1 MNYAPVN
8 QGMIV
13 PAAGNTQTT
22 DCIPGGAVAL
32 ERVRYFNRQLLTA
45 EDMTTE
51 QNYFLQKLRRHNQFL
66 HGWGVVCGLGV
77 TPSPIADLPWQVQID
92 AGYALGPY
100 GDEIFVG
107 EPFLVDLA
115 KCGPNAATDPCEPSL
130 ITGGSGINT
139 GKRGVSVYI
148 AIKYAECL
156 ARPVVAMPPGCGCG
170 DDVCEFSRIAD
181 SFEVQCLA
189 QSPDILKSVIVTL
202 CDIVEHG
209 AIAPCPPCSDNPW
222 VVLARVDLPAAP
234 STAIAA
240 SNIDNTERRIV
251 LSTTVLQEQLIAC
264 CCDTKSN
271 STVDLQSILVRRNGT
286 TDPFQSS
293 ATLEAAHAP
302 WDYQLTL
309 TGQTPV
315 DLPITIT
322 ASNTTY
328 VPNLTSPVTVP
339 AGQSSLVVLNVP
351 ALLVVGKPATVKIT
365 ALGKVNTSVATL
377 NIPAGQIE

>member
-1 MNYAPVN
+1 
-8 QGMIV
+8 
-13 PAAGNTQTT
+13 
-22 DCIPGGAVAL
+22 
-32 ERVRYFNRQLLTA
+32 
-45 EDMTTE
+45 
-51 QNYFLQKLRRHNQFL
+51 
-66 HGWGVVCGLGV
+66 
-77 TPSPIADLPWQVQID
+77 
-92 AGYALGPY
+92 
-100 GDEIFVG
+100 
-107 EPFLVDLA
+107 
-115 KCGPNAATDPCEPSL
+115 
-130 ITGGSGINT
+130 
-139 GKRGVSVYI
+139 
-148 AIKYAECL
+148 
-156 ARPVVAMPPGCGCG
+156 MPPGCGCG

-240 SNIDNTERRIV
+240 SNIDNNTERRIV

-351 ALLVVGKPATVKIT
+351 ALLVVEKGATVKIT

-377 NIPAGQIE
+377 NIPAGQIELRANRVLPADYFGHCTKPAADCRRATSTMATVLLAAAAKASAFPARRGNSLRASGRSRARSGRAMDRSRVSRLRRLRLWR